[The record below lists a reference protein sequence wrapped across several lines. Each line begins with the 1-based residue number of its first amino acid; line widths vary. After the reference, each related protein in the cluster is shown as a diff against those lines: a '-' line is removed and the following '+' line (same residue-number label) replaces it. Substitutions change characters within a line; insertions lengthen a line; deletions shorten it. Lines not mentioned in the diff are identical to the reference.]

1 MLKQLFTRMN
11 GRSLRG
17 AAIALALCM
26 GISAGAQRIA
36 VLSDIHVTPG
46 NENETQLRAAV
57 AEINASPFDA
67 VVIDGDLTNE
77 GSDEQLINVKA
88 ILDSISHPLL
98 VLPGNHENTWSQSAT
113 KTFTD
118 LWGADRFVYRM
129 DSLLLIGINCGPFM
143 KMGDGHIKQE
153 DLFWLDSTLAR
164 ECAVPGTKVLSFNHY
179 PLLDD
184 MDNYP
189 QYTAILERYP
199 VLAHVNGH
207 YHRWR
212 TYVPGRP
219 ESSQA
224 GLPGVMVRALDMR
237 NGTYGY
243 TIIELDPQ
251 CIHIYN
257 KNVGSEPEPKFA
269 FAAST
274 THPAMPVPVL
284 SATEVPEGFTLDK
297 VWADSAS
304 VFTRIGFDD
313 RCIYFGNSLGQVRA
327 VNKADGSQAWSAETG
342 APLFSR
348 PVNLGSGRIAVP
360 AHDGIHIYNARTGK
374 QIKFQ
379 PSSEGPYVA
388 DGLLTDDGRRYL
400 QGGYKRFECR
410 RPSDGRLMWSFDS
423 INNYCQAAPAVDGN
437 DVVFGAWDTKLRCLD
452 LNTGRMRWSWDNGR
466 SANMLGPGNV
476 VPVITEDKVFVV
488 APDRYMTAIDRAT
501 GTQLWRDNSHKYR
514 ESLGGSQDGSRVY
527 AKTMDGELVAVDAT
541 SGDFR
546 ELFTVD
552 LGIGYE
558 HAPCIVAELDGLVYA
573 GSRRGVLSVVDPE
586 NQVLVASIPL
596 GVSEINGIDIDPSD
610 GSVYVSLIEGTVWRL
625 KRN

>member
-1 MLKQLFTRMN
+1 MLKQLLTRLS
-11 GRSLRG
+11 GRSLRC
-17 AAIALALCM
+17 AALVVAAGMSLC
-26 GISAGAQRIA
+26 AGAQRIA

-46 NENETQLRAAV
+46 NENEIQLRAAV
-57 AEINASPFDA
+57 AEINASPFD
-67 VVIDGDLTNE
+67 VVVVDGDLTNE
-77 GSDEQLINVKA
+77 GSDEQLANVKA
-88 ILDSISHPLL
+88 IIDSISHPLL

-118 LWGADRFVYRM
+118 LWGADRFVYRL

-153 DLFWLDSTLAR
+153 DLHWLESTLAQ
-164 ECAVPGTKVLSFNHY
+164 ECAVPGTRVLSFNHY

-189 QYTAILERYP
+189 EYTAILERYP
-199 VLAHVNGH
+199 VIAHINGH

-219 ESSQA
+219 ESSEA
-224 GLPGVMVRALDMR
+224 GLPGIMVRALDMR
-237 NGTYGY
+237 NGTFGY
-243 TIIELDPQ
+243 AIIELDPQ
-251 CIHIYN
+251 WIHIYN
-257 KNVGSEPEPKFA
+257 KNIGQAPEPKFA
-269 FAAST
+269 FANST
-274 THPAMPVPVL
+274 THPGTPAPVRAVPV
-284 SATEVPEGFTLDK
+284 APDGFTLEK

-304 VFTRIGFDD
+304 VFTRIGFDAD
-313 RCIYFGNSLGQVRA
+313 RIFFGNSLGQVRA
-327 VNKADGSQAWSAETG
+327 VNKSDGSLAWNAETG

-348 PVNLGSGRIAVP
+348 PVFLGSERVAVP
-360 AHDGIHIYNARTGK
+360 AHDGIHIYNSQTGR
-374 QIKFQ
+374 QLKFQ

-388 DGLLTDDGRRYL
+388 DGILTADGRRYL

-410 RPSDGRLMWSFDS
+410 RPSDGRLMWKYDS

-452 LNTGRMRWSWDNGR
+452 LNTGRLRWSWDNGR
-466 SANMLGPGNV
+466 TANMLGPGNV

-488 APDRYMTAIDRAT
+488 APDRYMTALDRAT

-514 ESLGGSQDGSRVY
+514 ESLGGSSDGSRVY

-541 SGDFR
+541 SPEFR
-546 ELFTVD
+546 ELWNVD

-558 HAPCIVAELDGLVYA
+558 HAPCIVAEHDGLVYA
-573 GSRRGVLSVVDPE
+573 GSRRGVLSVVDP
-586 NQVLVASIPL
+586 QTQTLLASLPL
-596 GVSEINGIDIDPSD
+596 GVSEINGIDIDPED
-610 GSVYVSLIEGTVWRL
+610 GTVYVSLIEGTVWRL